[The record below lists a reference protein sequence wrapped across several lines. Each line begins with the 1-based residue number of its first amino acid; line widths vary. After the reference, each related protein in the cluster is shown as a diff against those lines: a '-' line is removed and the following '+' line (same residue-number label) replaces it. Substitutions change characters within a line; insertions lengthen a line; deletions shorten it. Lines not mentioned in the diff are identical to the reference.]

1 LGLGTSGVAEL
12 DLAECLPSLR
22 RKDFGRP
29 DRAFQASK
37 PKNPSTIHIKNLVNV
52 RVSGD

>member
-1 LGLGTSGVAEL
+1 LGLGAS
-12 DLAECLPSLR
+12 R

-29 DRAFQASK
+29 DSAFQASK

-52 RVSGD
+52 QVSGD